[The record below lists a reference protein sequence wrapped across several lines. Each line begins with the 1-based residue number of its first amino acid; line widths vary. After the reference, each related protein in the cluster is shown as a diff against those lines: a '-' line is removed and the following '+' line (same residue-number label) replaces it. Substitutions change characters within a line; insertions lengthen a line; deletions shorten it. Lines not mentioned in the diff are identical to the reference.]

1 MERGRWV
8 DPGKIVPGL
17 METDFDFIV
26 VGSGAT
32 GAMAAQTLVE
42 SGARVAVL
50 DVGEKDE
57 VYAPLIP
64 DQDFD
69 TLRRQDPNQHRYL
82 LGDDFEGVP
91 WKDSRVGSQL
101 TPPRQF
107 LTRNSERFLPFDSS
121 TLIPMESLARGGL
134 GGGWGLGCYLYSSAE
149 LEAAGLDE
157 TRILDAYDVIAA
169 RIGVSATRDDA
180 SPYCLRDLRNFQP
193 SISLEENSAAVYRA
207 YQRKREVINSRRIF
221 VGRPPQAVLSM
232 SVPGR
237 KATQYKDMEYWSDRD
252 KSEYRSWMTMDELQK
267 APNFSYHDRC
277 LVVRF
282 SEEPAGVAVHVLRT
296 DSRETRVFRARKL
309 VLSPGPL
316 GTARIVSRSL
326 GGEQTMPFICNPYCY
341 IPCVQWRRLG
351 SEPQRLRSGLG
362 QLVMFLDEKG
372 DNFDVGMAAL
382 FSYRSLLLFKL
393 MKETPL
399 NFADARIIMQYL
411 QSAFIIAGINHPERP
426 SASKFIRI
434 RPASE
439 SPTGDALSGQYSLSD
454 AERTA
459 NALRERQFKWALR
472 ALGCQ
477 PLRTLQVPH
486 GGSIHYAGTL
496 PFDSSGKPFTLDRRG
511 RLSGT
516 RAVYVAD
523 GSGFR
528 YLPAKGI
535 TFTLMANAHC
545 VARESLKNE

>member
-1 MERGRWV
+1 MQ
-8 DPGKIVPGL
+8 
-17 METDFDFIV
+17 TDYDFIV

-42 SGARVAVL
+42 EGVRVAVL

-69 TLRRQDPNQHRYL
+69 TLRRQDAAQHRYF
-82 LGDDFEGVP
+82 LGDNFEGVP
-91 WKDSRVGSQL
+91 WATDKVGSQL
-101 TPPRQF
+101 TPPRNF
-107 LTRNSERFLPFDSS
+107 LTRNADRFLPFESG
-121 TLIPMESLARGGL
+121 TLKPMESLARGGL
-134 GGGWGLGCYLYSSAE
+134 GGGWGLGCYLFSKAE
-149 LEAAGLDE
+149 LEAVGLE
-157 TRILDAYDVIAA
+157 EPQILKAYDLVAA
-169 RIGVSATRDDA
+169 RIGVSGTRDDA
-180 SPYCLRDLRNFQP
+180 SPYCLRDLKDVQP
-193 SISLEENSAAVYRA
+193 SIELEDNSAGVYDA
-207 YQRKREVINSRRIF
+207 YRRRRSALNSRRFF
-221 VGRPPQAVLSM
+221 VGRPPQAVLTNPM
-232 SVPGR
+232 PGR
-237 KATQYKDMEYWSDRD
+237 KATQYKDMEYWADRD
-252 KSEYRSWMTMDELQK
+252 KSEYRSWMTIDELQK
-267 APNFSYHDRC
+267 APNFTYHDRC

-282 SEEPAGVAVHVLRT
+282 SEDPGGVAVQVLRT
-296 DSRETRVFRARKL
+296 DTGERQVFRARRL
-309 VLSPGPL
+309 ILSPGPL

-326 GGEQTMPFICNPYCY
+326 GSGDVTLPFICNPYCY
-341 IPCVQWRRLG
+341 IPCLQWRRLG
-351 SEPQRLRSGLG
+351 REPQRLRSGLG
-362 QLVMFLDEKG
+362 QLVMFLDERG

-393 MKETPL
+393 MKETPV
-399 NFADARIIMQYL
+399 NYSDARIIMQYL
-411 QSAFIIAGINHPERP
+411 QSAFIIAGINHPEKP
-426 SASKFIRI
+426 SSGKFIRM
-434 RPASE
+434 RPSSE
-439 SPTGDALSGQYSLSD
+439 SLTGDALSGQYALSD
-454 AERTA
+454 AERAA
-459 NALRERQFKWALR
+459 NARREDEFKWALR

-545 VARESLKNE
+545 VASEALKNE